1 MVEQTGIEF
10 EVLSEDTAQAVRLAL
25 ERQAR
30 LKKLT
35 NAYLEFGVFQ
45 GYSML
50 SAYKTLE
57 ALDAKDVRLFGFD
70 SFRGLPAPGPID
82 DDGYH
87 REGMFSCR
95 REEVEARL
103 AKCGVDMTRITL
115 VEGYYDQ
122 TLVPE
127 TQSKL
132 DLDSADV
139 VLIDC
144 DFYES
149 SKHVLEFISLFLVDG
164 SILLFDDWNLFE
176 RSSDRGQ
183 RRAFREFLE
192 ATRMR
197 AEALFSFGWH
207 GQSFVIVKT

>member
-10 EVLSEDTAQAVRLAL
+10 EVLSKDTAQAVRRAL
-25 ERQAR
+25 ERQAC

-70 SFRGLPAPGPID
+70 SFRGLPAPEPID

-164 SILLFDDWNLFE
+164 SILLFADWNLFE